1 MQKVVFTAILFALL
15 LITFEECTAQEQV
28 RLRYAASYNPK
39 PAFKYGGYI
48 FPNWVEII
56 YDEIQPLVVDESKLD
71 YDRPSPV
78 VGMTLKEFDPIFD
91 ALREQQLSYYRRAG
105 ELSKL
110 REESTNPED
119 AEHWRI
125 EKNKNSATWGPQIE
139 AQFVKSSLERTLSA
153 EKLERFKQ
161 IAIGRIFAEAT
172 FEEVLEGAEVL
183 EGFKLS
189 QSELAGL
196 QMEII
201 EARNEYEREARKL
214 RQKMYKRVM
223 ASIPPDELEKL
234 ERYMMIDL
242 KPQNEKKD

>member
-1 MQKVVFTAILFALL
+1 MQKVVFTATLFALL
-15 LITFEECTAQEQV
+15 LITFEECSSQEQV
-28 RLRYAASYNPK
+28 RIRYAFSGDPSSAYKS
-39 PAFKYGGYI
+39 GGYV
-48 FPNWVEII
+48 FPNWVKIFYEEI
-56 YDEIQPLVVDESKLD
+56 EPLVVDESKLD

-91 ALREQQLSYYRRAG
+91 ALRDQQLSHYRRAG
-105 ELSKL
+105 EIRILL
-110 REESTNPED
+110 RQSTNPED
-119 AEHWRI
+119 AEHWRN
-125 EKNKNSATWGPQIE
+125 EMNKFDATWGPEIE
-139 AQFVKSSLERTLSA
+139 AQFVKSSLEKTLSA

-161 IAIGRIFAEAT
+161 IAIGHIFGEAT

-189 QSELAGL
+189 QSESARL
-196 QMEII
+196 QMEISK
-201 EARNEYEREARKL
+201 AQYEYELESRKL